1 MLILNTKTLIMKT
14 TFKNLAMIFGAALV
28 LASCQEA
35 GATLS
40 WSSPLTLSSPNLVGI
55 ADGVTANGNGSPAF
69 KMAVGQA
76 LLDLAA
82 NATVTTTVGGAANTL
97 LKTSTTTDYN
107 GTIVTSSYI
116 SGTTSTYVAAGYEY
130 VVAKYDGQNA
140 GYIMFYLGGQDA
152 NLPQFPANFWT
163 TGNSLGISGWVAFNA
178 TPSDGGSPIPEPSTV
193 VAGAL
198 LLLPLGVASLRRL
211 RKQ

>member
-1 MLILNTKTLIMKT
+1 
-14 TFKNLAMIFGAALV
+14 MIFGAALV
-28 LASCQEA
+28 VPFCQEA
-35 GATLS
+35 KATLS

-55 ADGVTANGNGSPAF
+55 ADGVTANGNGSPTF

-76 LLDLAA
+76 LLNLGA
-82 NATVTTTVGGAANTL
+82 NANVTTTVGGAVDTL
-97 LKTSTTTDYN
+97 LKTSSTDYN
-107 GTIVTSSYI
+107 GTINTANYI
-116 SGTTSTYVAAGYEY
+116 SGTTSTYIAAGYEY

-152 NLPQFPANFWT
+152 NLPQFPSNFWT
-163 TGNSLGISGWVAFNA
+163 TSNQYGISGWAAFSTTTFN
-178 TPSDGGSPIPEPSTV
+178 GGSPIPEPSTV